1 MKNKVTVIGA
11 GNVGASTA
19 LYIAE
24 RGLADVTL
32 IDRPEMDGM
41 PQGKAL
47 DMEEAAPLWHKGVRM
62 TGSTNLADVA
72 GSDVVVMTAG
82 FPRKPGMSRTD
93 LLKANADIIKPA
105 AEAVKQYAPNAYV
118 VVVTNPL
125 DVMAWYFSHTA
136 GFPRK
141 PGMSRTDLLKAN
153 ADIIKPAAE
162 AVKQYAPN
170 AYVVVVTNPL
180 DVMAWYFSH
189 ITGFPAN
196 RVIGMA
202 GILDSARFRAF
213 LAMELG
219 VSGADIQAMV
229 LGGHGD
235 SMVPVTQYTVAGGI
249 PVSELIPADRLTQI
263 VQRTRDGGAE
273 IVKLLKTGSAYYA
286 PAMSAVEMV
295 EAILLDQKRLVP
307 CSVALNGEYG
317 LKDLFIGVPIVL
329 GGKGVERIVSLK
341 LSEADQA
348 ALHKSAKDV
357 ADMIAELK
365 S

>member
-72 GSDVVVMTAG
+72 GSDVVVM
-82 FPRKPGMSRTD
+82 
-93 LLKANADIIKPA
+93 
-105 AEAVKQYAPNAYV
+105 
-118 VVVTNPL
+118 
-125 DVMAWYFSHTA
+125 TA

>member
-1 MKNKVTVIGA
+1 MKNKVAVIGA
-11 GNVGASTA
+11 GNVGASAA

-32 IDRPEMDGM
+32 IDRPEMEGM

-62 TGSTNLADVA
+62 TGASDLSAVK

-82 FPRKPGMSRTD
+82 FPRKPGMSRSD
-93 LLKANADIIKPA
+93 LLKANAEIVKPA
-105 AEAVKQYAPNAYV
+105 AEAVKQHAPNAIV

-125 DVMAWYFSHTA
+125 DVMAWYFGHVS
-136 GFPRK
+136 GFPR
-141 PGMSRTDLLKAN
+141 
-153 ADIIKPAAE
+153 E
-162 AVKQYAPN
+162 
-170 AYVVVVTNPL
+170 
-180 DVMAWYFSH
+180 
-189 ITGFPAN
+189 

-213 LAMELG
+213 LSQELG

-235 SMVPVTQYTVAGGI
+235 SMVPVTRYTVAGGI
-249 PVSELIPADRLTQI
+249 PVEELIAPDRLAQI

-307 CSVALNGEYG
+307 CSVALKGEYG
-317 LKDLFIGVPIVL
+317 LKDLFIGVPIIL
-329 GGKGVERIVSLK
+329 GGKGMERIVELK
-341 LSEADQA
+341 LSDADRA

-365 S
+365 G

>member
-1 MKNKVTVIGA
+1 MKNKVAVIGA
-11 GNVGASTA
+11 GNVGASAA

-32 IDRPEMDGM
+32 IDRPEMEGM

-62 TGSTNLADVA
+62 TGASDLSAVKGA
-72 GSDVVVMTAG
+72 DVVVMTAG

-93 LLKANADIIKPA
+93 LLKANADIVRPA
-105 AEAVKQYAPNAYV
+105 AMAVKQHAPNAIV

-125 DVMAWYFSHTA
+125 DVMAWYFGHVS
-136 GFPRK
+136 GLPR
-141 PGMSRTDLLKAN
+141 
-153 ADIIKPAAE
+153 E
-162 AVKQYAPN
+162 
-170 AYVVVVTNPL
+170 
-180 DVMAWYFSH
+180 
-189 ITGFPAN
+189 

-213 LAMELG
+213 LAQELNI
-219 VSGADIQAMV
+219 SGSDIQAMV

-235 SMVPVTQYTVAGGI
+235 SMVPVTRYTVAGGV
-249 PVSELIPADRLTQI
+249 PVEELIAPERLAQI

-307 CSVALNGEYG
+307 CSVALKGEYG
-317 LKDLFIGVPIVL
+317 LKDLFIGVPIIL
-329 GGKGVERIVSLK
+329 GGKGMEKIVELK
-341 LSEADQA
+341 LSDADRA

-365 S
+365 G